1 MFARVTIRASAVAAS
16 VRFYETVLATL
27 GRRPVAAADW
37 GDFAIAPAAD
47 HEPVTRRLHIGF
59 VAGSRA
65 EVDAFWRTGID
76 HGYRDVGEPGPRPQY
91 RHDYYGAFLTDPD
104 GNSAEAV
111 HHGALHAGDVIDHL
125 WMRCANVAATTSFYE
140 TIARHAGLTVAD
152 TSDDHAWFKGAGGS
166 FTLVAGEPTQHV
178 HLSFAAGDVDS
189 VDAFHRAARE
199 AGYPDAGSPGDGSVG
214 GRARYAAAVLDP
226 GANVVELVNHDARA

>member
-1 MFARVTIRASAVAAS
+1 MRPCWRRSAGARSQPRTG
-16 VRFYETVLATL
+16 ATS
-27 GRRPVAAADW
+27 RSRPP
-37 GDFAIAPAAD
+37 AID
-47 HEPVTRRLHIGF
+47 EPVTRRLHVGF

-76 HGYRDVGEPGPRPQY
+76 HGYRDDGEPGPRPQY
-91 RHDYYGAFLTDPD
+91 RHDYYGAFLADPD

-140 TIARHAGLTVAD
+140 TIAPYAGLTVAD
-152 TSDDHAWFKGAGGS
+152 TSDDHAWFKGASGS
-166 FTLVAGEPTQHV
+166 FTLVPGEPTQHV
-178 HLSFAAGDVDS
+178 HLSFAAGDVAS

-199 AGYPDAGSPGDGSVG
+199 AGYPDAGAPGDRSSS
-214 GRARYAAAVLDP
+214 GRDGYAAAVLDP
-226 GANVVELVNHDARA
+226 GANTIELVHPR